1 MKHQMQKFRLP
12 CRLMLAGLLILA
24 LAACAETEL
33 VLHAVKH
40 LGNETPTPAYKIGDP
55 YQIDDVWYRPAVD
68 YTYVETGIA
77 SWYGADFH
85 NRATANGETYNM
97 DLVTAA
103 HRTLPLPSMVQ
114 VTNLENGRS
123 LKVRVND
130 RGPFARGR
138 IIDMSKRGA
147 ELLGFKQQG
156 TAKVR
161 VEILAEES
169 RQLAGVS
176 PGEAL
181 PPTSKPVVLASTAAA
196 THPLPT
202 ATVPAAEP
210 VVTTE
215 LVEPTQMFIQA
226 GAFAR
231 YENATSVS
239 SRLEAIGEAKVVP
252 VSVGELELYRVR
264 LGPLANVE
272 EADAKLDEVVKAG
285 YPEARLIVD

>member
-1 MKHQMQKFRLP
+1 MKHQMQKLRLP
-12 CRLMLAGLLILA
+12 FCLMLAGVGVFA

-33 VLHAVKH
+33 VLHAAKH
-40 LGNETPTPAYKIGDP
+40 LGNETPAPAYKVGNP

-68 YTYVETGIA
+68 YSYDETGIA
-77 SWYGADFH
+77 SWYGAAFH
-85 NRATANGETYNM
+85 DRLTANGETYNM
-97 DLVTAA
+97 NLVTAA
-103 HRTLPLPSMVQ
+103 HRTLPLPSMVR

-169 RQLAGVS
+169 RQLAGLP
-176 PGEAL
+176 PGEAS
-181 PPTSKPVVLASTAAA
+181 PSASEPVVLASAA
-196 THPLPT
+196 TDSHPLPT
-202 ATVPAAEP
+202 TTVLAPEP
-210 VVTTE
+210 VVTTK
-215 LVEPTQMFIQA
+215 LVEATQMFIQA

-252 VSVGELELYRVR
+252 VNVGELELYRVR

>member
-1 MKHQMQKFRLP
+1 
-12 CRLMLAGLLILA
+12 MLAGLLILA

-161 VEILAEES
+161 VEILAEGKPSTWPVS
-169 RQLAGVS
+169 RRVRHCRLHRS
-176 PGEAL
+176 RSSLL
-181 PPTSKPVVLASTAAA
+181 PRQRRPIHCRQQPYPRRTR
-196 THPLPT
+196 
-202 ATVPAAEP
+202 
-210 VVTTE
+210 
-215 LVEPTQMFIQA
+215 
-226 GAFAR
+226 R
-231 YENATSVS
+231 YDRTRGTNTDVHS
-239 SRLEAIGEAKVVP
+239 SR
-252 VSVGELELYRVR
+252 R
-264 LGPLANVE
+264 LCAL
-272 EADAKLDEVVKAG
+272 
-285 YPEARLIVD
+285 